1 MADDKSFK
9 ELITESK
16 RTNKLLEQQMASE
29 DKGSKL
35 GASIK
40 NAAGEIINDRLIS
53 RTAKRE
59 ADETQAAIKKSAADT
74 LEQTEEYNKE
84 SLSVWSR
91 IANNLTGA
99 FVGKSGGKGSA
110 AEKEASKDEENRA
123 TALFKKYLGKNSTV
137 GKRLLGIFDSFKG
150 FAKSIIGKGKGILG
164 VLLGVAGYGLLLRY
178 LNSPEFKAFIESGD
192 AGKKIAAAAKAVFGE
207 GGFLD
212 KIVTFVGDF
221 LPNILWGKDRG
232 GTIDEPKGMSVFGIL
247 GGAAKLI
254 GENLIIAFDS
264 KEPLWKRILAGLKV
278 LFVTTAPLLVAGAV
292 TAIGA
297 AAVGLVWTLS
307 GIGLAAVFSTTGL
320 IVAAALLALVPGF
333 KFMAK
338 RKADQEA
345 KEGKYD
351 TYIGDFVGAVFGGAV
366 NALTVGMGYLI
377 DVLTLGQF
385 NVADTYKE
393 VDYRVLFSE
402 FWTDLG
408 TLLYNIVA
416 GAVNFVRKIIFGK
429 DKEDLE
435 SDVAKTQEK
444 MQKNLAAQDRIL
456 SKGENMSA
464 FDKERL
470 EGLAN
475 QYNDLAKIKRI
486 QEGKVLDFD
495 PNAPR
500 GIATTDMTKIMRD
513 ENLKRFKETGNIGD
527 FKTNLKAEKRLI
539 EDILGDIGKDDKIK
553 GGSIEDLYYDK
564 DGKLTYTPGGAP
576 PPPIVTQV
584 NNNNQDITYLP
595 PVSVVDRA
603 VTNPAKI
610 FGN

>member
-74 LEQTEEYNKE
+74 LEQSEEYNKE

-110 AEKEASKDEENRA
+110 AEKEAAKDEENRA
-123 TALFKKYLGKNSTV
+123 TALFKKYLGKDSTV

-221 LPNILWGKDRG
+221 LPNILWGKNRG
-232 GTIDEPKGMSVFGIL
+232 GTIDEPKGASVFGIL

-264 KEPLWKRILAGLKV
+264 EEPLWKRILAGLKV

-292 TAIGA
+292 TAIG
-297 AAVGLVWTLS
+297 LVAPALIWTLS
-307 GIGLAAVFSTTGL
+307 GIGLSAVFSTTGL
-320 IVAAALLALVPGF
+320 IVAAALVALVPAF
-333 KFMAK
+333 KFLMK
-338 RKADQEA
+338 RKAEA
-345 KEGKYD
+345 EARGEEYD
-351 TYIGDFVGAVFGGAV
+351 GYIGDLVGSIFGG
-366 NALTVGMGYLI
+366 GMNVLNI
-377 DVLTLGQF
+377 VFAELLDALTLGVF
-385 NVADTYKE
+385 NFSGTARET
-393 VDYRVLFSE
+393 DYRVLFSDLY
-402 FWTDLG
+402 TDLG
-408 TLLYNIVA
+408 TFLYNMVA
-416 GAVNFVRKIIFGK
+416 GAVNFVRKLIFGK
-429 DKEDLE
+429 DEEDLKA
-435 SDVAKTQEK
+435 DVAKTEEK
-444 MQKNLAAQDRIL
+444 IQKNLAAQDRIL
-456 SKGENMSA
+456 SKGENMTT

-470 EGLAN
+470 EGLMN
-475 QYNDLAKIKRI
+475 QYNDLTKIKKI
-486 QEGKVLDFD
+486 QEGKVSDFD

-500 GIATTDMTKIMRD
+500 GIVPGNMTKIVGD
-513 ENLKRFKETGNIGD
+513 QSLLKFKETGDIAD
-527 FKTNLKAEKRLI
+527 FK
-539 EDILGDIGKDDKIK
+539 
-553 GGSIEDLYYDK
+553 SIETGTAARDARELVKSVLKEGGNIQDLYYNEE
-564 DGKLTYTPGGAP
+564 GRLSMPTAVTP
-576 PPPIVTQV
+576 PPLVTQV
-584 NNNNQDITYLP
+584 NNNNQNTTHQNQVN
-595 PVSVVDRA
+595 VSNLA
-603 VTNPAKI
+603 VNAAQI
-610 FGN
+610 FGR

>member
-1 MADDKSFK
+1 MAEDKSFK
-9 ELITESK
+9 ELIEQSK
-16 RTNKLLEQQMASE
+16 KTNKLLEQQMASE

-74 LEQTEEYNKE
+74 LEQSEEYNKE

-99 FVGKSGGKGSA
+99 FIGKGGGKGSA
-110 AEKEASKDEENRA
+110 AEKEAAKDEENRA
-123 TALFKKYLGKNSTV
+123 TALFKKYLGKDSTV

-221 LPNILWGKDRG
+221 LPNILWGKNRG
-232 GTIDEPKGMSVFGIL
+232 GTIDEPKGASVFGIL

-264 KEPLWKRILAGLKV
+264 EEPLWKRILAGLKV

-307 GIGLAAVFSTTGL
+307 GIGLSAVFSTTGL
-320 IVAAALLALVPGF
+320 IVAAALVALVPAF
-333 KFMAK
+333 KFLMK
-338 RKADQEA
+338 RKAEA
-345 KEGKYD
+345 EARGEEYD
-351 TYIGDFVGAVFGGAV
+351 GYIGDLVGSIFGG
-366 NALTVGMGYLI
+366 GMNVLNI
-377 DVLTLGQF
+377 VFAELLDALTLGVF
-385 NVADTYKE
+385 NFSGTARET
-393 VDYRVLFSE
+393 DYRVLFSDLY
-402 FWTDLG
+402 TDLG
-408 TLLYNIVA
+408 TFLYNMVA
-416 GAVNFVRKIIFGK
+416 GAVNFVRKLIFGK
-429 DKEDLE
+429 DEEDLKA
-435 SDVAKTQEK
+435 DVAKTEEK
-444 MQKNLAAQDRIL
+444 MQKNLAAQDKIL
-456 SKGENMSA
+456 SKGENMTT

-470 EGLAN
+470 EGLMN
-475 QYNDLAKIKRI
+475 QYNDLTKIKKI
-486 QEGKVLDFD
+486 QEGKVSDFD

-500 GIATTDMTKIMRD
+500 GIVPGNMTKIVGD
-513 ENLKRFKETGNIGD
+513 QSLLKFKETGDIAD
-527 FKTNLKAEKRLI
+527 FK
-539 EDILGDIGKDDKIK
+539 
-553 GGSIEDLYYDK
+553 SIETGTAARDARELVKSVLKEGGNIQDLYYNEE
-564 DGKLTYTPGGAP
+564 GRLSMPTAVTP
-576 PPPIVTQV
+576 PPLVTQV
-584 NNNNQDITYLP
+584 NNNNQNTTHQNQVN
-595 PVSVVDRA
+595 VSNLA
-603 VTNPAKI
+603 VNAAQI
-610 FGN
+610 FGR

>member
-1 MADDKSFK
+1 MAEDKSFK
-9 ELITESK
+9 ELIEQSK
-16 RTNKLLEQQMASE
+16 KTNKLLEQQMASE

-74 LEQTEEYNKE
+74 LEQSEEYNKE

-99 FVGKSGGKGSA
+99 FIGKGGGKGSA
-110 AEKEASKDEENRA
+110 AEKEAAKDEENRA
-123 TALFKKYLGKNSTV
+123 TALFKKYLGKDSTV

-221 LPNILWGKDRG
+221 LPNILWGKNRG
-232 GTIDEPKGMSVFGIL
+232 GTIDEPKGASVFGIL

-264 KEPLWKRILAGLKV
+264 EEPLWKRILAGLKV

-292 TAIGA
+292 TAIG
-297 AAVGLVWTLS
+297 LVAPALIWTLS
-307 GIGLAAVFSTTGL
+307 GIGLSAVFSTTGL
-320 IVAAALLALVPGF
+320 IVAAALVALVPAF
-333 KFMAK
+333 KFLMK
-338 RKADQEA
+338 RKAEA
-345 KEGKYD
+345 EARGEEYD
-351 TYIGDFVGAVFGGAV
+351 GYIGDLVGSIFGG
-366 NALTVGMGYLI
+366 GMNVLNI
-377 DVLTLGQF
+377 VFAELLDALTLGVF
-385 NVADTYKE
+385 NFSGTARET
-393 VDYRVLFSE
+393 DYRVLFSDLY
-402 FWTDLG
+402 TDLG
-408 TLLYNIVA
+408 TFLYNMVA
-416 GAVNFVRKIIFGK
+416 GAVNFVRKLIFGK
-429 DKEDLE
+429 DEEDLKA
-435 SDVAKTQEK
+435 DVAKTEEK
-444 MQKNLAAQDRIL
+444 MQKNLAAQDKIL
-456 SKGENMSA
+456 SKGENMTT

-470 EGLAN
+470 EGLMN
-475 QYNDLAKIKRI
+475 QYNDLTKIKRI
-486 QEGKVLDFD
+486 QEGKVSDFD

-500 GIATTDMTKIMRD
+500 GIVPGNMTKIVGD
-513 ENLKRFKETGNIGD
+513 QSLLKFKETGDIAD
-527 FKTNLKAEKRLI
+527 FK
-539 EDILGDIGKDDKIK
+539 
-553 GGSIEDLYYDK
+553 SIETGTAARDARELVKSVLKEGGNIQDLYYNEE
-564 DGKLTYTPGGAP
+564 GRLSMPTAVTP
-576 PPPIVTQV
+576 PPLVTQV
-584 NNNNQDITYLP
+584 NNNNQNTTHQNQVN
-595 PVSVVDRA
+595 VSNLA
-603 VTNPAKI
+603 VNAAQI
-610 FGN
+610 FGR

>member
-74 LEQTEEYNKE
+74 LEQSEEYNKE

-99 FVGKSGGKGSA
+99 FIGKGGGKGSA
-110 AEKEASKDEENRA
+110 AEKEAAKDEENRA
-123 TALFKKYLGKNSTV
+123 TALFKKYLGKDSTV

-221 LPNILWGKDRG
+221 LPNILWGKNRG
-232 GTIDEPKGMSVFGIL
+232 GTIDEPKGASVFGIL

-264 KEPLWKRILAGLKV
+264 EEPLWKRILAGLKV

-307 GIGLAAVFSTTGL
+307 GIGLSAVFSTTGL
-320 IVAAALLALVPGF
+320 IVAAALVALVPAF
-333 KFMAK
+333 KFLMK
-338 RKADQEA
+338 RKAEA
-345 KEGKYD
+345 EARGEEYD
-351 TYIGDFVGAVFGGAV
+351 GYIGDLVGSIFGG
-366 NALTVGMGYLI
+366 GMNVLNI
-377 DVLTLGQF
+377 VFAELLDALTLGVF
-385 NVADTYKE
+385 NFSGTARET
-393 VDYRVLFSE
+393 DYRVLFSDLY
-402 FWTDLG
+402 TDLG
-408 TLLYNIVA
+408 TFLYNMVA
-416 GAVNFVRKIIFGK
+416 GAVNFVRKLIFGK
-429 DKEDLE
+429 DEEDLKA
-435 SDVAKTQEK
+435 DVAKTEEK
-444 MQKNLAAQDRIL
+444 MQKNLAAQDKIL
-456 SKGENMSA
+456 SKGENMTT

-470 EGLAN
+470 EGLMN
-475 QYNDLAKIKRI
+475 QYNDLTKIKRI
-486 QEGKVLDFD
+486 QEGKVSDFD

-500 GIATTDMTKIMRD
+500 GIVPGNMTKIVGD
-513 ENLKRFKETGNIGD
+513 QSLLKFKETGDIAD
-527 FKTNLKAEKRLI
+527 FK
-539 EDILGDIGKDDKIK
+539 
-553 GGSIEDLYYDK
+553 SIETGTAARDARELVKSVLKEGGNIQDLYYNEE
-564 DGKLTYTPGGAP
+564 GRLSMPTAVTP
-576 PPPIVTQV
+576 PPLVTQV
-584 NNNNQDITYLP
+584 NNNNQNTTHQNQVN
-595 PVSVVDRA
+595 VSNLA
-603 VTNPAKI
+603 VNAAQI
-610 FGN
+610 FGR

>member
-1 MADDKSFK
+1 MAEDKSFK
-9 ELITESK
+9 ELIEQSK
-16 RTNKLLEQQMASE
+16 KTNKLLEQQMASE

-74 LEQTEEYNKE
+74 LEQSEEYNKE

-99 FVGKSGGKGSA
+99 FIGKGGGKGSA
-110 AEKEASKDEENRA
+110 AEKEAAKDEENRA
-123 TALFKKYLGKNSTV
+123 TALFKKYLGKDSTV

-221 LPNILWGKDRG
+221 LPNILWGKNRG
-232 GTIDEPKGMSVFGIL
+232 GTIDEPKGASVFGIL

-264 KEPLWKRILAGLKV
+264 EEPLWKRILAGLKV

-292 TAIGA
+292 TAIG
-297 AAVGLVWTLS
+297 LVAPALIWTLS
-307 GIGLAAVFSTTGL
+307 GIGLSAVFSTTGL
-320 IVAAALLALVPGF
+320 IVAAALVALVPAF
-333 KFMAK
+333 KFMMK
-338 RKADQEA
+338 RKAEA
-345 KEGKYD
+345 EARGEEYD
-351 TYIGDFVGAVFGGAV
+351 GYIGDLVGSIFGG
-366 NALTVGMGYLI
+366 GMNVLNI
-377 DVLTLGQF
+377 VFAELLDALTLGVF
-385 NVADTYKE
+385 NFSGTARET
-393 VDYRVLFSE
+393 DYRVLFSDLY
-402 FWTDLG
+402 TDLG
-408 TLLYNIVA
+408 TFLYNMVA
-416 GAVNFVRKIIFGK
+416 GAVNFVRKLIFGK
-429 DKEDLE
+429 DEEDLKA
-435 SDVAKTQEK
+435 DVAKTEEK
-444 MQKNLAAQDRIL
+444 MQKNLAAQDKIL
-456 SKGENMSA
+456 SKGENMTT

-470 EGLAN
+470 EGLMN
-475 QYNDLAKIKRI
+475 QYNDLTKIKKI
-486 QEGKVLDFD
+486 QEGKVSDFD

-500 GIATTDMTKIMRD
+500 GIVPGNMTKIVGD
-513 ENLKRFKETGNIGD
+513 QSLLKFKETGDIAD
-527 FKTNLKAEKRLI
+527 FK
-539 EDILGDIGKDDKIK
+539 
-553 GGSIEDLYYDK
+553 SIETGTAARDARELVKSVLKEGGNIQDLYYNEE
-564 DGKLTYTPGGAP
+564 GRLSMPTAVTP
-576 PPPIVTQV
+576 PPLVTQV
-584 NNNNQDITYLP
+584 NNNNQNTTHQNQVN
-595 PVSVVDRA
+595 VSNLA
-603 VTNPAKI
+603 VNAAQI
-610 FGN
+610 FGR